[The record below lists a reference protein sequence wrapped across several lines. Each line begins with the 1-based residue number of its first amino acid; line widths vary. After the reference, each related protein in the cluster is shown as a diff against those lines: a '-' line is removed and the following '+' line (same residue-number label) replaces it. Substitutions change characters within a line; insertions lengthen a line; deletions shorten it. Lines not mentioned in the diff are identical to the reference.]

1 MLRNGWLF
9 PNIPDADAD
18 AQQQYKLI
26 FMDIYI
32 FKNIAIQVKK
42 NRSYLLYN
50 MNFPARWT
58 YYLRF

>member
-32 FKNIAIQVKK
+32 CKNIAIQVKK
-42 NRSYLLYN
+42 SFLPFIQYELSG
-50 MNFPARWT
+50 
-58 YYLRF
+58 